1 MEGKDF
7 ENLKKECEQ
16 YALSQ
21 GYKLNPN
28 EMITSGVIKGL
39 LIRKE
44 NFGEIYCPCRKMSG
58 DKEEDKKIVC
68 PCIYHKDEIAK
79 DGHCFCNLFVK

>member
-1 MEGKDF
+1 MEEEMEKLIKIS
-7 ENLKKECEQ
+7 EEYAEKK
-16 YALSQ
+16 

-28 EMITSGVIKGL
+28 RMIVEGVIKGL
-39 LIRKE
+39 LVRKE

-58 DKEEDKKIVC
+58 NKEEDKKIIC
-68 PCIYHKDEIAK
+68 PCIYHEDEIAK